1 MAKILV
7 VDDSFVMRSLVKK
20 IVEVDNDLKIVGE
33 AGNGQEALDKVSSL
47 APDVVLLDIEMP
59 VMDGLECLKRLRLQS
74 RAKVIILSSVA
85 QVGSPQAMEARKQGA
100 FEIIAKPSGAMSLD
114 LAAKKGHDIVKACR
128 RAVGLPAL

>member
-1 MAKILV
+1 MAKVLV

-20 IVEVDNDLKIVGE
+20 IIEADADLKIVGE
-33 AGNGQEALDKVSSL
+33 AGNGQEALDQIPGT
-47 APDVVLLDIEMP
+47 APDIVLLDIEMP

-128 RAVGLPAL
+128 RAAGLPA

>member
-1 MAKILV
+1 MAKILI

-20 IVEVDNDLKIVGE
+20 IVEADADLKIVGE
-33 AGNGQEALDKVSSL
+33 AGNGQEALDKIPST

-128 RAVGLPAL
+128 RAVGLPA

>member
-1 MAKILV
+1 MAKILI

-20 IVEVDNDLKIVGE
+20 IVEADPDLKIVGE
-33 AGNGQEALDKVSSL
+33 AGNGQEALDKIPSTM
-47 APDVVLLDIEMP
+47 PDVVLLDIEMP

-85 QVGSPQAMEARKQGA
+85 QVGSPQALEARKQGA

-128 RAVGLPAL
+128 RAVGLPA